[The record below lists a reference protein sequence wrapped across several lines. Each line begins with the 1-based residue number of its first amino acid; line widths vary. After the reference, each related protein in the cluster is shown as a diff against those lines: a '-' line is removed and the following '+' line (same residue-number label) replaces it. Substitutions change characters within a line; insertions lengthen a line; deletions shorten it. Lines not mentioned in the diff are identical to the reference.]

1 MKPDVTFNQAP
12 PPRRFWYNRFMRL
25 LPAIF
30 LLSLTAPA
38 QTPWRDQG
46 LLHLSASPHA
56 RLHPVPVRAVSFQ
69 PGFWKSR
76 QDVTIE
82 KSIPTLL
89 ALLEEKGTLDNFR
102 RLSGAAPGVARRGPL
117 YTDSDLYKWL
127 EAAAWSLAVRPDPRL
142 EATLDRTIATILPAQ
157 EPSGY
162 LNTWFTGEREKL
174 RWQQQTSGHE
184 LYCLGHLL
192 QAAIAYYRV
201 SGKRALLDGAQRF
214 VDYLLRDFGPTPK
227 RPLLTGHPE
236 LELALA
242 ELYRTTGDRRSLDL
256 AAYLFSGVEQQ
267 RLNLRPRDLV
277 YMFSGRP
284 FTARTIFEGHAVR
297 ALYAATGAADYYL
310 ETGDPAFRRAL
321 DTLWADLASSKIFVT
336 GGIGSRAS
344 GEAFG
349 EPFELP
355 NRQAYT
361 ESCAAI
367 AGLLFHQRLLAAS
380 GEAKYAD
387 LMERALYNGINSG
400 MSSTGTLYCYRNP
413 LAATAQDKIRNPWY
427 DTCCCPPNLQRTF
440 AALGAYF
447 YSTSRDGLWVHFYDN
462 STLGWRLESGTALK
476 AEVRTG
482 QPWRGD
488 VTVTLRPSKQ
498 EEFTLFLRIP
508 EWSLKTAAA
517 VNGRSVA
524 ETASPGSYLALRRAW
539 KPGDTVSLTLDMETR
554 IVHANPRVAENN
566 GKAALQ
572 RGPIVY
578 ALEQHDNSE
587 APVFDSAID
596 RAAPILAEFRPALLG
611 GVTVLTHR
619 GLAYERSQD
628 SAPLYSFQPFT
639 PARRA
644 ALTFVP
650 YYAFHDRGPADMA
663 VWIPVR

>member
-1 MKPDVTFNQAP
+1 
-12 PPRRFWYNRFMRL
+12 MRL
-25 LPAIF
+25 IPAIF
-30 LLSLTAPA
+30 LLSLPLLA

-56 RLHPVPVRAVSFQ
+56 RLHPVPVRAVSLQ
-69 PGFWKSR
+69 PGFWKTR
-76 QDVTIE
+76 QDVTIG

-89 ALLEEKGTLDNFR
+89 ELLEQKGTLDNFR
-102 RLSGAAPGVARRGPL
+102 RLSRNARSVPRRGPL

-127 EAAAWSLAVRPDPRL
+127 EAAAWSLAVRPDPQL
-142 EATLDRTIATILPAQ
+142 EATVDRTIATILAAQ

-162 LNTWFTGEREKL
+162 LNTWFVGERKKL

-184 LYCLGHLL
+184 LYCLGHMI
-192 QAAIAYYRV
+192 QGAIAYYRV
-201 SGKRALLDGAQRF
+201 TGKRTLLDGAQRF
-214 VDYLLRDFGPTPK
+214 VDYLLRDFGPAPR

-242 ELYRTTGDRRSLDL
+242 ELYRTTGNRQCLEL
-256 AAYLFSGVEQQ
+256 AAYLFSGVERE
-267 RLNLRPRDLV
+267 RLNLRDRDLV
-277 YMFSGRP
+277 YLFSGKP
-284 FTARTIFEGHAVR
+284 FVSRTEFEGHAVR

-310 ETGDPAFRRAL
+310 ETGDPAYRRTI
-321 DTLWADLASSKIFVT
+321 DTLWTDLSSSKMFIT
-336 GGIGSRAS
+336 GGVGSRAS

-367 AGLLFHQRLLAAS
+367 AGLLFNQRLLAAT
-380 GEAKYAD
+380 GDAKYTD

-400 MSSTGTLYCYRNP
+400 MSSSGTLYCYRNP
-413 LAATAQDKIRNPWY
+413 LAATSRDKIRNPWY

-447 YSTSRDGLWVHFYDN
+447 YSTSREGVWVHLYDN
-462 STLGWRLESGTALK
+462 STLDWRLESGTALK
-476 AEVRTG
+476 AIMKAG

-488 VTVTLRPSKQ
+488 VEITLQPARP

-508 EWSLKTAAA
+508 SWSLKTH
-517 VNGRSVA
+517 VSINGQPA
-524 ETASPGSYLALRRAW
+524 PETAAPNTYLALKRAW
-539 KPGDTVSLTLDMETR
+539 KPGDTVTLMLDLETR
-554 IVHANPRVAENN
+554 IVHSNPRIPENY

-578 ALEQHDNSE
+578 ALEQHDNP
-587 APVFDSAID
+587 APSVFDFAID
-596 RAAPILAEFRPALLG
+596 RSAPIVAEDRPALLG

-619 GLAYERSQD
+619 GLAYDQPQD
-628 SAPLYSFQPFT
+628 KAPLYSFQPPA
-639 PARRA
+639 PARRVN
-644 ALTFVP
+644 LTFVP
-650 YYAFHDRGPADMA
+650 YYTFHDRGPADMS